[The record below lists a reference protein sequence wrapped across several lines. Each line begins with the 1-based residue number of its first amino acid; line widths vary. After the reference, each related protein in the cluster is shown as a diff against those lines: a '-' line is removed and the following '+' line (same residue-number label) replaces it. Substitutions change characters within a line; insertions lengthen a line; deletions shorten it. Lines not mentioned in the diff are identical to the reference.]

1 MSTEPNSPFVDDPLS
16 AVDAR
21 ILGSPVEKQATTPE
35 TIR

>member
-21 ILGSPVEKQATTPE
+21 VLGSL
-35 TIR
+35 